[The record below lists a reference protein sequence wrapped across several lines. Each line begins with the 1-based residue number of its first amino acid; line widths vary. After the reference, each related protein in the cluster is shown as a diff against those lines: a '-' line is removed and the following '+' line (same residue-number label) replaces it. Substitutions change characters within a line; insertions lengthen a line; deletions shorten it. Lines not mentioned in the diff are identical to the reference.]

1 MQKSLFFYDF
11 HFMERNQMV
20 HDIASTDE
28 KKYQKTKKIPYGIFF
43 QTVDKVVLESA
54 LQRHFSLYLD
64 GFLKYSKKMRYT
76 GF

>member
-43 QTVDKVVLESA
+43 QTVDKVRDIRCGLFSRKELKSQY
-54 LQRHFSLYLD
+54 LQARL
-64 GFLKYSKKMRYT
+64 
-76 GF
+76 